1 MAAPRLVGSFS
12 VQQPATPAPV
22 TTTPPAAP
30 TTVVTTQSAP
40 ATIQVASV
48 LLWIAGILAAV
59 VLIAILILTWVN
71 VKTTAT
77 TDELARATKLINDN
91 SDENGEVVV
100 KATRGAIGTS
110 ETNVKQAIT
119 ASETNVK
126 KAITDDGNATRTAIT
141 TSETNVKQA
150 ITASET
156 NVKKAI
162 TDDGNATRTDVKE
175 ARKALRW
182 AIASRASKSDIST
195 LETNMRASIKDSKL
209 TVRIEDQRK

>member
-1 MAAPRLVGSFS
+1 MNCPSCNVLLAVPMPNSCPSCGHLLLTVPVAMAAPRLVGSFS

-126 KAITDDGNATRTAIT
+126 KAITDDGNATRT
-141 TSETNVKQA
+141 
-150 ITASET
+150 
-156 NVKKAI
+156 
-162 TDDGNATRTDVKE
+162 DVKE